1 MNLVKS
7 DVTRP
12 LRVLHLEDSPRDA
25 ELVRH
30 RLEVEGVPCDIHLAD
45 GQASFESALAQEPFD
60 LIISDY
66 DLAGYDGIT
75 ALRQA
80 QAIQPD
86 VPVILVSG
94 TVSEEQAVRCLQIG
108 ATDYLLKGRFDRLA
122 PAVQRAVQEAETRV
136 IRKRAEAALEQSER
150 RKTAIL
156 DSVLDCI
163 ITMDA
168 DGLVIEFNA
177 AAERTFGYNKTQ
189 AIGRTLAD
197 LIVPPAVRTAHT
209 AGLARY
215 LATNEGRLLGKVIEM
230 TAVRSDGSELPVEM
244 AITAIHSEK
253 TPIFTGVLRDITA
266 RKRADE
272 TRTRLA
278 AIIDSSDDAIFSVAL
293 DHTILT
299 WNAGAERLYGYTAS
313 EMIGQSREILAPG
326 RSAEFATI
334 QDKSIRGEAGKPF
347 ETQRIRKDGSIID
360 ISLAISPIRDSTGRV
375 TSVSAIARDITSRK
389 KSEAERNQA
398 VEAVATAEERMRF
411 ALESAGVGIW
421 DLDYATGLLRW
432 SETLEEQYGLQP
444 GTFDGTFEAFMARIH
459 PDDRESVLETVGKA
473 MASGADFT
481 IQNRSI
487 WPNGTVQWLNGA
499 GRIHLDPDG
508 KPVRGVGISQNVT
521 GRKRAEAELKRLTDE
536 IQRQRLR
543 LFKATMR
550 TVQDIVN
557 NLLNG
562 FQLVRIEAGSQLPAE
577 MLTLIDQMIEEASG
591 KLKALGDLETVNEK
605 EMAVGM
611 GIEYPGSF

>member
-1 MNLVKS
+1 M
-7 DVTRP
+7 TRP

-30 RLEVEGVPCDIHLAD
+30 RLEVEGVPCDIHLAN
-45 GQASFESALAQEPFD
+45 GQASFESALAQESFD

-66 DLAGYDGIT
+66 NLPGYDGIT

-80 QAIQPD
+80 QATQPD

-108 ATDYLLKGRFDRLA
+108 ATDYLLKGRLDRLA

-136 IRKRAEAALEQSER
+136 IRKRAEAALAQSER
-150 RKTAIL
+150 RKAAIL

-163 ITMDA
+163 VTMDA

-177 AAERTFGYNKTQ
+177 AAERTFGYTKAQ

-197 LIVPPAVRTAHT
+197 LIIPPALRAAHT

-244 AITAIHSEK
+244 AITAIHSEEA
-253 TPIFTGVLRDITA
+253 PIFTGVLRDITA

-278 AIIDSSDDAIFSVAL
+278 AIVDSSDDAIFSLAL
-293 DHTILT
+293 DDTILT

-313 EMIGQSREILAPG
+313 EMIGQSRAILAPG
-326 RSAEFATI
+326 RRAEFATI
-334 QDKSIRGEAGKPF
+334 LDKSTRGEAGEPF

-389 KSEAERNQA
+389 KARLNSTAERRGPA
-398 VEAVATAEERMRF
+398 PAIARRRSRKEAGRR
-411 ALESAGVGIW
+411 S
-421 DLDYATGLLRW
+421 R
-432 SETLEEQYGLQP
+432 
-444 GTFDGTFEAFMARIH
+444 
-459 PDDRESVLETVGKA
+459 
-473 MASGADFT
+473 ASGRRA
-481 IQNRSI
+481 SS
-487 WPNGTVQWLNGA
+487 GGG
-499 GRIHLDPDG
+499 GRA
-508 KPVRGVGISQNVT
+508 R
-521 GRKRAEAELKRLTDE
+521 
-536 IQRQRLR
+536 
-543 LFKATMR
+543 
-550 TVQDIVN
+550 
-557 NLLNG
+557 
-562 FQLVRIEAGSQLPAE
+562 
-577 MLTLIDQMIEEASG
+577 
-591 KLKALGDLETVNEK
+591 
-605 EMAVGM
+605 
-611 GIEYPGSF
+611 

>member
-1 MNLVKS
+1 M
-7 DVTRP
+7 TRP

-30 RLEVEGVPCDIHLAD
+30 RLEVEGVPCDIHLAN
-45 GQASFESALAQEPFD
+45 GQASFESALAQESFD

-66 DLAGYDGIT
+66 NLPGYDGIT

-80 QAIQPD
+80 QATQPD

-108 ATDYLLKGRFDRLA
+108 ATDYLLKGRLDRLA

-136 IRKRAEAALEQSER
+136 IRKRAEAALAQSER
-150 RKTAIL
+150 RKAAIL

-163 ITMDA
+163 VTMDA

-177 AAERTFGYNKTQ
+177 AAERTFGYTKAQ

-197 LIVPPAVRTAHT
+197 LIIPPALRAAHT

-244 AITAIHSEK
+244 AITAIHSEEA
-253 TPIFTGVLRDITA
+253 PIFTGVLRDITA

-278 AIIDSSDDAIFSVAL
+278 AIVDSSDDAIFSVAL
-293 DHTILT
+293 DDTILT

-313 EMIGQSREILAPG
+313 EMIGQSRAVLAPG
-326 RSAEFATI
+326 KRAEFATI
-334 QDKSIRGEAGKPF
+334 LDKSIRGEAGEPF

-389 KSEAERNQA
+389 KGEAELKRLNDGVQLQRLRDVEVARKRADDLEHQVVERQAAEAAVRGERDRAQQYLDTAEVTLLALDVNGRVTLINRRGCDLLGWTERELLGRDFLETCLPARSRVVLRKKFETVILGDLSPVEAHVLTKSGEERLVEWRNTLLKDDAGQVIGTFSSGTDITERNQA
-398 VEAVATAEERMRF
+398 VEAVRNGGRAHAVRAGIRGRRHLGSGLRHRIAAMVRDARGAVRPATRN
-411 ALESAGVGIW
+411 I
-421 DLDYATGLLRW
+421 
-432 SETLEEQYGLQP
+432 
-444 GTFDGTFEAFMARIH
+444 
-459 PDDRESVLETVGKA
+459 
-473 MASGADFT
+473 
-481 IQNRSI
+481 
-487 WPNGTVQWLNGA
+487 
-499 GRIHLDPDG
+499 
-508 KPVRGVGISQNVT
+508 
-521 GRKRAEAELKRLTDE
+521 
-536 IQRQRLR
+536 
-543 LFKATMR
+543 
-550 TVQDIVN
+550 
-557 NLLNG
+557 
-562 FQLVRIEAGSQLPAE
+562 
-577 MLTLIDQMIEEASG
+577 
-591 KLKALGDLETVNEK
+591 
-605 EMAVGM
+605 
-611 GIEYPGSF
+611 